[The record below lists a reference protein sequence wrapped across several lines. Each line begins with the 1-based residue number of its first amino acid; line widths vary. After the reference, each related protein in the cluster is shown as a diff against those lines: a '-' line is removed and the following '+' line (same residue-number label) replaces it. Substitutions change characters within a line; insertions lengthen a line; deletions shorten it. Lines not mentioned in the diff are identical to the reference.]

1 MNNDI
6 KCPNC
11 GEVFDVENVIAIELE
26 KKFQQDYQD
35 KLNQSLQKVDEEKKK
50 LQDDLL
56 RFEENKKKAN
66 DIFTERLKT
75 EKIR

>member
-11 GEVFDVENVIAIELE
+11 GEMFDVENVIAIELE

-35 KLNQSLQKVDEEKKK
+35 KLNQLYDSQKQITNIMDVLHIFLNIKKIYM
-50 LQDDLL
+50 D
-56 RFEENKKKAN
+56 
-66 DIFTERLKT
+66 
-75 EKIR
+75 